1 MHESEGPPVSQ
12 PDRGPQIPDSTPA
25 DFWGNKGRINELVL
39 LVISIFR
46 QISTKVLLPV
56 WSGDLLVLF
65 CCELVVVYF
74 SFRSKNLCIFI
85 FFHLLNA
92 SLTRWRLSLNYL
104 VFNQC
109 RSELITFTS
118 KVSLRLNFN
127 IEQTNLYIPLC
138 SPDKRSGWTE
148 ASCC

>member
-25 DFWGNKGRINELVL
+25 DFWGNKERINELVL

-46 QISTKVLLPV
+46 QISTKVLLSV

-65 CCELVVVYF
+65 CCKLVVVYF

-109 RSELITFTS
+109 SLHSLQKFSCVWILTSNKQICTFLCVRLTKDLAEL
-118 KVSLRLNFN
+118 KLAAVSM
-127 IEQTNLYIPLC
+127 T
-138 SPDKRSGWTE
+138 
-148 ASCC
+148 

>member
-46 QISTKVLLPV
+46 QISTKVLLSV
-56 WSGDLLVLF
+56 WSGDLSVLF

-74 SFRSKNLCIFI
+74 SFRSKNVCIFI
-85 FFHLLNA
+85 FVHLH
-92 SLTRWRLSLNYL
+92 RLSLNYL

-109 RSELITFTS
+109 SLHSLQKFSCVWILTSNKQICTFLCVRLTKDLAEL
-118 KVSLRLNFN
+118 KLAAVSM
-127 IEQTNLYIPLC
+127 T
-138 SPDKRSGWTE
+138 
-148 ASCC
+148 